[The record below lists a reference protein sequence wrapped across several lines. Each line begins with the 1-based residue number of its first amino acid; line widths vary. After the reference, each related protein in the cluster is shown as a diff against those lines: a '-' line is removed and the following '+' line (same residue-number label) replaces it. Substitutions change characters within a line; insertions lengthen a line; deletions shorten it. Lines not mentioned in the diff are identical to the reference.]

1 MIFLILGIGVQEER
15 LKQSLIGVSASR
27 PVQFLQAPLAF
38 TLDPQSVT
46 WTTLSVR

>member
-1 MIFLILGIGVQEER
+1 MISLNLGIGVEEW
-15 LKQSLIGVSASR
+15 LKQSLIGATASR

-38 TLDPQSVT
+38 TLDPQFVT